1 MKRQNSPCILGFQ
14 IISGLDGLM
23 PLRRF
28 LQYRPAP
35 KLAAFAVALGVVAGC
50 APRADLDALRAEFN
64 DPPRAA
70 RVAADI
76 ATTGFGQQVG
86 RAVLGHPQL
95 ASASAGLSAA
105 SARADVEARGFYPQ
119 LAVSA
124 TLGTLI
130 NGAVGG
136 GSITPLLRVSQLV
149 YDGGVSASRQVAAQA
164 RVFETQGAQQE
175 IAAAL
180 ALSAVAG
187 WLELHAARARAQI
200 ADENTRAHETAL
212 LQVQARADAGASG
225 SSETLTAQARLASA
239 RARAA
244 EAAARVDRAEA
255 GFSAVFG
262 QRAGAN
268 LSQPPVAPALPNQ
281 AEDELIAQSPR
292 MRGLNARI
300 AAAQADLA
308 VVQAQR
314 FPRIAI
320 DGTAQRG
327 NSRAT
332 LDVAQEPASFGS
344 REARIR
350 ASEAQ
355 LASVVAERAGV
366 ERDIARALSDLRSD
380 QRAGAARVGAAREAV
395 RAHRA
400 TVAAA
405 REEYS
410 IGRRTLLGLLD
421 AERDLLEASEAL
433 IAAELEVA
441 LSGYAALALTGDIL
455 DAFAITLPKPDDADD

>member
-1 MKRQNSPCILGFQ
+1 MKRLVQPRLA
-14 IISGLDGLM
+14 GLWPMLKIGDLMSSRPLM
-23 PLRRF
+23 PHGAVL
-28 LQYRPAP
+28 L
-35 KLAAFAVALGVVAGC
+35 LAVLALLAGC
-50 APRADLDALRAEFN
+50 APRPDLDALRAEFN
-64 DPPRAA
+64 GPPRTA
-70 RVAADI
+70 RVSGDI
-76 ATTGFGQQVG
+76 AATGFGQQVG
-86 RAVLGHPQL
+86 RAVAGHPQL
-95 ASASAGLSAA
+95 AAATAGLAA
-105 SARADVEARGFYPQ
+105 AQARADVEARGFYPQ

-124 TLGTLI
+124 TLGTLVNGTI
-130 NGAVGG
+130 NGGG
-136 GSITPLLRVSQLV
+136 ITPLLRVTQLV
-149 YDGGVSASRQVAAQA
+149 YDGGASASQQVAAQA
-164 RVFETQGAQQE
+164 RVFESQGGQQE
-175 IAAAL
+175 IASAL
-180 ALSAVAG
+180 ALSAVVG
-187 WLELHAARARAQI
+187 WHDLHAARARAQI

-212 LQVQARADAGASG
+212 SQVQARADAGASG
-225 SSETLTAQARLASA
+225 SGEALTAQARLASA

-255 GFSAVFG
+255 GFAAVFG

-268 LSQPPVAPALPNQ
+268 LSHPPVAPGLPDQ
-281 AEDELIAQSPR
+281 AEAELIVQSPR
-292 MRGLNARI
+292 MRALNARS

-320 DGTAQRG
+320 DGTGQRG

-332 LDVAQEPASFGS
+332 LDVAQEPAAIGS
-344 REARIR
+344 RQARIR
-350 ASEAQ
+350 AAEAQ
-355 LASVVAERAGV
+355 LASVVAERAGLAR
-366 ERDIARALSDLRSD
+366 EIARALSDLRSD

-405 REEYS
+405 REEFS

-421 AERDLLEASEAL
+421 AERDLLEASEGL

-455 DAFAITLPKPDDADD
+455 DVFAIALPAPDGADD